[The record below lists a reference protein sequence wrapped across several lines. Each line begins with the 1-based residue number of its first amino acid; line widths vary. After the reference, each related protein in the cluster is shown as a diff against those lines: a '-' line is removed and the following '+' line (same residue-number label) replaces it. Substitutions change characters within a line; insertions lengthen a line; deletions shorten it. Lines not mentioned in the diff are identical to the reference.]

1 MFFLIHEKKISYLFL
16 DYSFLLSEAK
26 YKANYRKSLIILTVK
41 EMFQRL
47 AIALTEWSEANH
59 IFLYQAKKLIK
70 MYAAI

>member
-26 YKANYRKSLIILTVK
+26 YKANYRKSFIILTVK

-47 AIALTEWSEANH
+47 AITLTEWSEAN
-59 IFLYQAKKLIK
+59 LYFYIK
-70 MYAAI
+70 QKN